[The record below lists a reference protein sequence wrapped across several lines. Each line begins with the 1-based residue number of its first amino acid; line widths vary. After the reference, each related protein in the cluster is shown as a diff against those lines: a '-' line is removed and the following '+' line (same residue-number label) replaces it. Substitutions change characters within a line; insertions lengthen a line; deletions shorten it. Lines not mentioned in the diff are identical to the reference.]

1 MSNILYPIEWV
12 VVWIM
17 VKFHE
22 LFSLFMD
29 PDRGLTWLLSIVGL
43 TVVVRI
49 LILPLFAK
57 QIKASRAMQIAGPE
71 LRAIQKKY
79 KDRKDPESRQAMAQE
94 TMEVYREHGASPV
107 SSCLPLFIQ
116 MPIFFGLFRV
126 LFYKLPEH
134 ADGGKSAGTAFGDL
148 TPELANSAHNAII
161 FGQATISDSFING
174 DVAAKIITAIIIGLM
189 VLVTFLTQKELT
201 MKNLPPSALEGPM
214 AQTQK
219 LMLYMLPFIYVVSG
233 PGMPMG
239 VLVYWL
245 TTNLWSFFQQWWMI
259 ANNPTPGSEAEK
271 AHQKRINDK
280 RAKKGLEPLDFTPK
294 KSKRLLEMEEEQI
307 RVQPK
312 RHEKGRRLTDEEM
325 LERARKARAKAV
337 EQRRAQQAATEES
350 SAASAKSG
358 RALKKKKRRK

>member
-1 MSNILYPIEWV
+1 MSNLLYPIEWA

-17 VKFHE
+17 VKFHD
-22 LFSLFMD
+22 LLSLFMD
-29 PDRGLTWLLSIVGL
+29 PHSGLTWLLSIVGL
-43 TVVVRI
+43 TIVVRI

-57 QIKASRAMQIAGPE
+57 QIKASRAMQMASPE
-71 LRAIQKKY
+71 LQAIQKKY
-79 KDRKDPESRQAMAQE
+79 KNRKDPESRQAMAAE
-94 TMEVYREHGASPV
+94 TMEVYREHGASPM
-107 SSCLPLFIQ
+107 SSCLPLLIQ

-126 LFYKLPEH
+126 LFYILPDH
-134 ADGGKSAGTAFGDL
+134 ADGGKAAGTSFGDL
-148 TPELANSAHNAII
+148 TPALANSAHNAVL
-161 FGQATISDSFING
+161 FGKATISDSFING
-174 DVAAKIITAIIIGLM
+174 DIAAKIITAIIIALM

-219 LMLYMLPFIYVVSG
+219 IMLYVLPFIYVVSG

-245 TTNLWSFFQQWWMI
+245 TTNVWTFFQQWWMI
-259 ANNPTPGSEAEK
+259 SKNPTPGSEAEK

-294 KSKRLLEMEEEQI
+294 KSKRVQEIEDQQI

-312 RHEKGRRLTDEEM
+312 RHDKGRRLSDEEM
-325 LERARKARAKAV
+325 LERARAARAQAIA
-337 EQRRAQQAATEES
+337 ERRKNSGASGGAKGSTATTNPL
-350 SAASAKSG
+350 G
-358 RALKKKKRRK
+358 KKKRKK